1 MDKINEEVE
10 GQSKMKVARIV
21 RKGQVFF
28 SKEYTRMV
36 KQNACVVLFVDGK
49 VGEIE
54 FFVWSRESGCTVA
67 VYKEMV
73 PDAVKP
79 FFFDDAGHHILRMEK
94 KG

>member
-36 KQNACVVLFVDGK
+36 K
-49 VGEIE
+49 
-54 FFVWSRESGCTVA
+54 
-67 VYKEMV
+67 
-73 PDAVKP
+73 
-79 FFFDDAGHHILRMEK
+79 
-94 KG
+94 